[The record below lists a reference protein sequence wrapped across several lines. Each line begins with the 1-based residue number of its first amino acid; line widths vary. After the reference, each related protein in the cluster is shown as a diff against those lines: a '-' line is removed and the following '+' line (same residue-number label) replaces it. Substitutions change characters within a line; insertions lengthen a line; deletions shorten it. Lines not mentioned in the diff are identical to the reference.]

1 MAAKT
6 TDPIDILL
14 EMGIDLDNLSE
25 EEDYLSALKE
35 AIATIEFKTGG
46 KGDERSAALREE
58 VIKVRKSRRAADPKI
73 KAKKTTIKPENLF
86 ERSVTPKQ
94 KALSTSAIVP
104 YRSPESEEEEG
115 VKKKRASRKTSD
127 PLKDI
132 LKSVNSIL
140 ATLKGQNKVTKKQ
153 AERDRKDAERA
164 KRGAQ
169 EDDLEQ
175 APLKKFF
182 DGAKKL
188 AKPAIGFFE
197 SIMKFIMNV
206 LIGRLLV
213 KILAWMGDKENQK
226 KMKAII
232 DFFKVTWPAFLAA
245 FLAFK
250 FGLLGFMGGL
260 IGLIG
265 RFIPKILGLIPKMLK
280 GLKTLAM
287 GNPMAT
293 AATAVV
299 AGTAIAAIAAN
310 QDGTAV
316 IKDPENPDKSQADE
330 IREFGGMT
338 GAPISGDMLG
348 FNLGGLIPGS
358 GPNKDSVPA
367 MLTPGEFVMSR
378 GAVQKYGSDTLA
390 GMNAMGGGTNEPSS
404 IGTILG
410 YNGGGLVDEKAQR
423 PKTSATDGGGS
434 PDEFAKPMIK
444 VHEGLRLD
452 KYMDSRGFPT
462 IGYGHLIEPGESMPN
477 RISQQKADELFDE
490 DYTHHK
496 AAAMRIPGYDKA
508 NAMQKAALIDLTF
521 NMGPAWAD
529 DFPKFKQAF
538 AAGNY
543 EQAGNELIDSAYYSQ
558 VGRRGPTIVNLIKG
572 KGADNVAYLKGV
584 PKSAPGPSSSQPQI
598 ASVGSV
604 GDGQRLSDLSSAQSI
619 RSGGSASP
627 SMSYAGS
634 SRSLPPPSRGTR
646 LSDLRKNQEMR
657 AASGQG
663 PKETPNP
670 GALNTPNSNDLP
682 PIDANAMISMEKIK
696 VLGLTVV

>member
-25 EEDYLSALKE
+25 EEDYLSALME
-35 AIATIEFKTGG
+35 AANTLTIKDATDPRIAPLQQEILK
-46 KGDERSAALREE
+46 LRKKRFAKARPE
-58 VIKVRKSRRAADPKI
+58 V
-73 KAKKTTIKPENLF
+73 KKTTIKPENLF
-86 ERSVTPKQ
+86 QRRLAPKQ
-94 KALSTSAIVP
+94 STLPSVGALVP
-104 YRSPESEEEEG
+104 YQAPESEEEEG
-115 VKKKRASRKTSD
+115 AKKKRAPRKSD

-140 ATLKGQNKVTKKQ
+140 ATLKNQNKITKKQ
-153 AERDRKDAERA
+153 AERDRKDAEKA

-197 SIMKFIMNV
+197 SIMNFIMKI

-287 GNPMAT
+287 GNPVAT
-293 AATAVV
+293 AAVAVV
-299 AGTAIAAIAAN
+299 AGTAIAAVAAN

-316 IKDPENPDKSQADE
+316 IKDPDDPDKSQADE

-358 GPNKDSVPA
+358 GPDKDTVPA

-378 GAVQKYGSDTLA
+378 GAVQKYGSDTLE
-390 GMNAMGGGTNEPSS
+390 GMNAMGGGTNVPST
-404 IGTILG
+404 GTILG
-410 YNGGGLVDEKAQR
+410 YNGGGLVDEKPQR
-423 PKTSATDGGGS
+423 PRIGADGSGS

-490 DYTHHK
+490 DYAHHK
-496 AAAMRIPGYDKA
+496 AAAMRIPGYDRA

-529 DFPKFKQAF
+529 GFPKFKQAF

-543 EQAGNELIDSAYYSQ
+543 EQAGNELIDSAYYGQ

-584 PKSAPGPSSSQPQI
+584 PKSSPGPSSSQTQI
-598 ASVGSV
+598 ASAGPM
-604 GDGQRLSDLSSAQSI
+604 GGGQRLSDLSSAQSI

-657 AASGQG
+657 AASSQE
-663 PKETPNP
+663 PKEYPNP

>member
-6 TDPIDILL
+6 SDPIDILL

-58 VIKVRKSRRAADPKI
+58 VIKVRKSRKAADSKF
-73 KAKKTTIKPENLF
+73 KEKKTTIKPENLF
-86 ERSVTPKQ
+86 QRRLAPKQ
-94 KALSTSAIVP
+94 NALPSVGAIVP
-104 YRSPESEEEEG
+104 YQAPDEEEG
-115 VKKKRASRKTSD
+115 AKRKRSPRKKTSD

-132 LKSVNSIL
+132 LKGVNSIL

-197 SIMKFIMNV
+197 SIMNFIMKV

-213 KILAWMGDKENQK
+213 KILGWMGDPKNEK
-226 KMKAII
+226 KMNAIM

-287 GNPMAT
+287 GNPLAT

-316 IKDPENPDKSQADE
+316 IKDPEDPDKSQADE

-390 GMNAMGGGTNEPSS
+390 GMNAMGGGTNEPIS

-410 YNGGGLVDEKAQR
+410 YNGGGLVDEKTQR
-423 PKTSATDGGGS
+423 PRISATDGGGS

-477 RISQQKADELFDE
+477 RISQQKADELFDQ
-490 DYTHHK
+490 DYTHPK
-496 AAAMRIPGYDKA
+496 AAAMRIPGYDRA
-508 NAMQKAALIDLTF
+508 SAMQKAALIDLTF

-529 DFPKFKQAF
+529 GFPKFKQAF

-584 PKSAPGPSSSQPQI
+584 PTPAPGPSSSQPQI

-604 GDGQRLSDLSSAQSI
+604 GDGQRLSDLSAAQST
-619 RSGGSASP
+619 RSGGSAPP

-634 SRSLPPPSRGTR
+634 SRSLPPPSRGQK

-657 AASGQG
+657 AASSQE
-663 PKETPNP
+663 PKEYPNP

>member
-58 VIKVRKSRRAADPKI
+58 VIKVRKSRKAADSKF
-73 KAKKTTIKPENLF
+73 KEKKTTIKPENLF
-86 ERSVTPKQ
+86 QRRLTPKQ
-94 KALSTSAIVP
+94 NTLPSVGAIVP
-104 YRSPESEEEEG
+104 YQAPESEEEG
-115 VKKKRASRKTSD
+115 VKKKRALREKTSD

-140 ATLKGQNKVTKKQ
+140 ATLKNQNKITKKQ

-169 EDDLEQ
+169 EDDLEK

-182 DGAKKL
+182 DNAKKL

-197 SIMKFIMNV
+197 SIMKFIVNV

-213 KILAWMGDKENQK
+213 KILEWMGDKENQK

-287 GNPMAT
+287 GNPLAT

-316 IKDPENPDKSQADE
+316 IKDPDDPDKSQADE

-348 FNLGGLIPGS
+348 FNLGGLVPGS
-358 GPNKDSVPA
+358 GPDKDTVPA

-390 GMNAMGGGTNEPSS
+390 GMNAMGGGTNVPST
-404 IGTILG
+404 GMILG
-410 YNGGGLVDEKAQR
+410 YNGGGLVDEKPER
-423 PKTSATDGGGS
+423 PRIGATSGSGS

-496 AAAMRIPGYDKA
+496 AAAMRIPGYDRA

-529 DFPKFKQAF
+529 GFPKFKQAF

-543 EQAGNELIDSAYYSQ
+543 EQAGNELIDSAYYGQ

-584 PKSAPGPSSSQPQI
+584 PTPAPGPSSSQPQI

-604 GDGQRLSDLSSAQSI
+604 GGGQRLSDLSAAQST
-619 RSGGSASP
+619 RSGGSAP
-627 SMSYAGS
+627 PLMSYAGS

-657 AASGQG
+657 AASSQE
-663 PKETPNP
+663 PKEYPNP

>member
-58 VIKVRKSRRAADPKI
+58 VIKVRKSRKAADSKF
-73 KAKKTTIKPENLF
+73 KEKKTTIKPENLF
-86 ERSVTPKQ
+86 QRRLAPKQ
-94 KALSTSAIVP
+94 NALSSVGALVP
-104 YRSPESEEEEG
+104 YQAPEEEEG
-115 VKKKRASRKTSD
+115 AKRKRSLRKKTSD

-140 ATLKGQNKVTKKQ
+140 ATLKGQNKVAKKQ

-169 EDDLEQ
+169 EDDLEK

-182 DGAKKL
+182 DNAKKL

-197 SIMKFIMNV
+197 SIMKFIVNV

-213 KILAWMGDKENQK
+213 KILDWMGDKENQK

-260 IGLIG
+260 IGLVG

-316 IKDPENPDKSQADE
+316 IKDPDDPDKSQADE

-338 GAPISGDMLG
+338 GAPISADMLG

-358 GPNKDSVPA
+358 GPDKDTVPA

-378 GAVQKYGSDTLA
+378 GAVQKYGSDTLE
-390 GMNAMGGGTNEPSS
+390 GMNAMGGGTNVPST
-404 IGTILG
+404 GTILG
-410 YNGGGLVDEKAQR
+410 YNGGGLVDEKPQR
-423 PKTSATDGGGS
+423 PRIGATNGSGS

-496 AAAMRIPGYDKA
+496 AAAMRIPGYDRA

-529 DFPKFKQAF
+529 GFPKFKQAF

-543 EQAGNELIDSAYYSQ
+543 EQAGNELIDSAYYGQ

-584 PKSAPGPSSSQPQI
+584 PTPAPGPSSSQPQI

-604 GDGQRLSDLSSAQSI
+604 GGGQRLSDLSAAQAT
-619 RSGGSASP
+619 RSGGSAPP

-657 AASGQG
+657 AASSQE
-663 PKETPNP
+663 PKEYPNP

>member
-46 KGDERSAALREE
+46 KGDARSAALREE

-584 PKSAPGPSSSQPQI
+584 PTPAPGPSSSQPQI